1 MFAAYSLLRIEP
13 CLVCQ
18 QTSSSRDVPRTFKV
32 AAMSRA
38 VFSRIALTALM
49 EAITTKDKPVL
60 YSWHSRERVL
70 FLLLKILLET

>member
-1 MFAAYSLLRIEP
+1 
-13 CLVCQ
+13 
-18 QTSSSRDVPRTFKV
+18 
-32 AAMSRA
+32 MSRA
-38 VFSRIALTALM
+38 VFSRIALTAQM